1 MSKQSK
7 RREAL
12 IYHAKPTP
20 GKIKVV
26 PTKKYATQRDLSLAY
41 SPGVAEPCL
50 EIEKDINNVY
60 KYTAKGNLVAV
71 ISNGTAVLGLGNI
84 GPEASKPVM
93 EGKGLLFKIFA
104 DIDVFDIEVG
114 TENVE
119 EFIQTVKMIAPTFG
133 GINLEDIKAPE
144 AFEIERRL
152 KEELDIPL
160 MHDDQHGTA
169 IISAAALLNALELSK
184 KKIDKVKIVINGAGA
199 AAISCTRLYQAFG
212 AKRENIVMLD
222 SKGVIRND
230 RENLSSEKAE
240 YSTGRN
246 INTLEE
252 AMKGADVFIGLSK
265 ADVVEPEMLVSMA
278 KNPIVFAMANPD
290 PEIAYN
296 IAIATRKDI
305 IMATGRSDHPNQVN
319 NVLGFPYIFRG
330 ALDVRATKINEAM
343 KMAAVKALA
352 KLAKESVPE
361 QVNIAYGETKL
372 TFGKEYIIPKPF
384 DPRLIAEVP
393 PAVAKAAMESGV
405 AKEPITDWEKY
416 KESLLER
423 MGSDNKIVRLLMNR
437 AKLNPKRVVYA
448 EGDQLAVLKA
458 AQIAHDEG
466 IAKPI
471 LLGRRE
477 TIKRLMEEIEFDAAD
492 VTIIDPKSEKE
503 DSRKNK
509 YAKVYW
515 EQRKRRGITYY
526 SAQRLMRE
534 RNYFAAMMVNEGDA
548 DALISGYSRNYPS
561 VVKPMLELIGL
572 APGATRIATT
582 NIMMTKRGPL
592 FLSDT
597 SINIDP
603 SSKDLAKIAQMTSK
617 VIKMFG
623 MQPVMAMISYS
634 NFGSSNNE
642 RASKVRDAVAF
653 LHRHYP
659 DMMVDGE
666 LQTDF
671 ALNDE
676 MLRERFPFS
685 KLVGKKVNALIFP
698 NLDAANI
705 TYKLLKEL
713 NDAESIG
720 PIMMGMSKP
729 VHILQLG
736 ASVDE
741 IVNMTSVAVVD
752 AQQKEKYEQEKA
764 KTK

>member
-1 MSKQSK
+1 
-7 RREAL
+7 
-12 IYHAKPTP
+12 
-20 GKIKVV
+20 
-26 PTKKYATQRDLSLAY
+26 
-41 SPGVAEPCL
+41 
-50 EIEKDINNVY
+50 
-60 KYTAKGNLVAV
+60 
-71 ISNGTAVLGLGNI
+71 
-84 GPEASKPVM
+84 
-93 EGKGLLFKIFA
+93 
-104 DIDVFDIEVG
+104 
-114 TENVE
+114 
-119 EFIQTVKMIAPTFG
+119 
-133 GINLEDIKAPE
+133 
-144 AFEIERRL
+144 
-152 KEELDIPL
+152 
-160 MHDDQHGTA
+160 
-169 IISAAALLNALELSK
+169 
-184 KKIDKVKIVINGAGA
+184 
-199 AAISCTRLYQAFG
+199 
-212 AKRENIVMLD
+212 
-222 SKGVIRND
+222 
-230 RENLSSEKAE
+230 
-240 YSTGRN
+240 
-246 INTLEE
+246 
-252 AMKGADVFIGLSK
+252 
-265 ADVVEPEMLVSMA
+265 
-278 KNPIVFAMANPD
+278 
-290 PEIAYN
+290 
-296 IAIATRKDI
+296 
-305 IMATGRSDHPNQVN
+305 
-319 NVLGFPYIFRG
+319 
-330 ALDVRATKINEAM
+330 
-343 KMAAVKALA
+343 
-352 KLAKESVPE
+352 
-361 QVNIAYGETKL
+361 
-372 TFGKEYIIPKPF
+372 
-384 DPRLIAEVP
+384 
-393 PAVAKAAMESGV
+393 
-405 AKEPITDWEKY
+405 
-416 KESLLER
+416 
-423 MGSDNKIVRLLMNR
+423 
-437 AKLNPKRVVYA
+437 
-448 EGDQLAVLKA
+448 
-458 AQIAHDEG
+458 
-466 IAKPI
+466 
-471 LLGRRE
+471 
-477 TIKRLMEEIEFDAAD
+477 

-634 NFGSSNNE
+634 NFGSSDNE